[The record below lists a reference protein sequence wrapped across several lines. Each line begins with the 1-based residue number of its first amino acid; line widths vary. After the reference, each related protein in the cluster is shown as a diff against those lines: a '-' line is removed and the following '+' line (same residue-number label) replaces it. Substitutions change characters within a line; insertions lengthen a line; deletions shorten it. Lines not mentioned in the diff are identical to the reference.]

1 MSSLV
6 VDDDDDNNNNN
17 YDTSNNNQNIDSI
30 EVPLLATNY
39 KRVKKNYINLDS
51 KKMLSYGKKYDET
64 AQVTLEKHHGRFR
77 FSFPMKNNI
86 NYAVY
91 FNDKKKL
98 NNYMEHI
105 IKHYIT

>member
-1 MSSLV
+1 MLSL
-6 VDDDDDNNNNN
+6 
-17 YDTSNNNQNIDSI
+17 
-30 EVPLLATNY
+30 EREL
-39 KRVKKNYINLDS
+39 VKKNYINLDS

-64 AQVTLEKHHGRFR
+64 AQVTLEKHHGRYK

-91 FNDKKKL
+91 FNDTKKL

>member
-39 KRVKKNYINLDS
+39 KRVKK
-51 KKMLSYGKKYDET
+51 
-64 AQVTLEKHHGRFR
+64 
-77 FSFPMKNNI
+77 
-86 NYAVY
+86 
-91 FNDKKKL
+91 KL
-98 NNYMEHI
+98 Y
-105 IKHYIT
+105 

>member
-1 MSSLV
+1 MLSL
-6 VDDDDDNNNNN
+6 
-17 YDTSNNNQNIDSI
+17 
-30 EVPLLATNY
+30 EREL
-39 KRVKKNYINLDS
+39 VKKNYINLDS

-64 AQVTLEKHHGRFR
+64 AQVTLEKYHGRFR
-77 FSFPMKNNI
+77 FSFPMKNNV

-91 FNDKKKL
+91 FKDENKL

>member
-1 MSSLV
+1 MLSL
-6 VDDDDDNNNNN
+6 
-17 YDTSNNNQNIDSI
+17 
-30 EVPLLATNY
+30 EREL
-39 KRVKKNYINLDS
+39 VKKNYVSLNS

-64 AQVTLEKHHGRFR
+64 AQVTLEKQLGRYK

-91 FNDKKKL
+91 FNDEKKL

>member
-39 KRVKKNYINLDS
+39 KQKDCKWYTR
-51 KKMLSYGKKYDET
+51 
-64 AQVTLEKHHGRFR
+64 
-77 FSFPMKNNI
+77 
-86 NYAVY
+86 
-91 FNDKKKL
+91 
-98 NNYMEHI
+98 
-105 IKHYIT
+105 

>member
-1 MSSLV
+1 MLSL
-6 VDDDDDNNNNN
+6 
-17 YDTSNNNQNIDSI
+17 
-30 EVPLLATNY
+30 EREL
-39 KRVKKNYINLDS
+39 VKKNYINLDS

-64 AQVTLEKHHGRFR
+64 AQVTLEKHYDRYK

>member
-1 MSSLV
+1 MLSL
-6 VDDDDDNNNNN
+6 
-17 YDTSNNNQNIDSI
+17 
-30 EVPLLATNY
+30 EREL
-39 KRVKKNYINLDS
+39 VKKNYVSLDS
-51 KKMLSYGKKYDET
+51 RKMLSYGKKYDET
-64 AQVTLEKHHGRFR
+64 SQVSLEKQLGRYK

-91 FNDKKKL
+91 FNDEKKL

>member
-1 MSSLV
+1 MLSL
-6 VDDDDDNNNNN
+6 
-17 YDTSNNNQNIDSI
+17 
-30 EVPLLATNY
+30 EREL
-39 KRVKKNYINLDS
+39 VKKNYINLDNNNL
-51 KKMLSYGKKYDET
+51 LSYGKKHDET
-64 AQVTLEKHHGRFR
+64 AQVSLEKHYNKYK

-91 FNDKKKL
+91 FSDEKKL

>member
-1 MSSLV
+1 MLSL
-6 VDDDDDNNNNN
+6 
-17 YDTSNNNQNIDSI
+17 
-30 EVPLLATNY
+30 EREL
-39 KRVKKNYINLDS
+39 VKKNYVSLDS
-51 KKMLSYGKKYDET
+51 RKMLSYGKKYDET
-64 AQVTLEKHHGRFR
+64 SQVTLEKQLGRYK

-91 FNDKKKL
+91 FNDEKKL